1 MDWSSCIICGS
12 RKGEP
17 LKCPVDSPHK
27 DCEQVY
33 TAFLQNVKQFT
44 ELDALPV
51 NLEFGPEVTAK
62 LLAECRASWHKSCHL
77 KFSNSKL
84 ERAKNKRKSDVYQ
97 DETSLH
103 FLLSPPEFP
112 LS

>member
-33 TAFLQNVKQFT
+33 KAFLQNVEQFDD
-44 ELDALPV
+44 LK
-51 NLEFGPEVTAK
+51 FGPEVTFK
-62 LLAECRASWHKSCHL
+62 LLAKSRAS
-77 KFSNSKL
+77 
-84 ERAKNKRKSDVYQ
+84 
-97 DETSLH
+97 
-103 FLLSPPEFP
+103 
-112 LS
+112 